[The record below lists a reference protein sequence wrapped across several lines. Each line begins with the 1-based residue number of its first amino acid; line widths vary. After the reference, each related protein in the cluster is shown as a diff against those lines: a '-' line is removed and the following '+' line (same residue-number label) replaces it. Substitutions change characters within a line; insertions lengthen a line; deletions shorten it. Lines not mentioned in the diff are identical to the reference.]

1 MCIVFANQ
9 EPKLIKKVSGNKSD
23 PFQHNHD
30 LPSLVSPHPVSG
42 GGIHTHLC
50 QDKSRARNSELGERG
65 EEGAWRPEL
74 GELGE
79 EVPGGRA
86 GAREEVP
93 HPQLG
98 EAGHHSAWQ
107 PPDCIQVNV
116 KTLQSGFT
124 SLIKFS
130 PSLTYTFKYSIFTSN
145 LISLLICI
153 KCSTFTFRQYFTSFP
168 SSLPGYLLPSS
179 PSLPMR

>member
-9 EPKLIKKVSGNKSD
+9 EPKLIKKVSGNKSNL
-23 PFQHNHD
+23 FQRNHD
-30 LPSLVSPHPVSG
+30 LPSLASPHPASG

-50 QDKSRARNSELGERG
+50 QDWSRARNSELGELG
-65 EEGAWRPEL
+65 EEGARRWEL

-79 EVPGGRA
+79 EVGELREEVSGGRA

-107 PPDCIQVNV
+107 PPDCLKVNV

-124 SLIKFS
+124 SLICHQV
-130 PSLTYTFKYSIFTSN
+130 FT
-145 LISLLICI
+145 
-153 KCSTFTFRQYFTSFP
+153 CS
-168 SSLPGYLLPSS
+168 YLHI
-179 PSLPMR
+179 